1 MSLLKTNNLIVK
13 TRQQLTKMKKSII
26 AAIAIISVLASCDD
40 KNNDG
45 PQSVITQQYTS
56 LCLFSPEDGG
66 KSYIGDAEYKVA
78 YNQTTGN
85 ATLDANLS
93 SGFTIDMLTIPSTP
107 YNTSGEGIDQ
117 VISFSSKDGNYS
129 AENGSHT
136 VSDFNALATRSFN
149 TASDVPLY
157 GRLDAMSA
165 RIYFSSIV
173 NGLFSIKS
181 FYADAVYCGQTITNF
196 QYNGADNSFTS
207 KEGSYRVVI
216 NSREMKADVILYNIK
231 FAEQAP
237 SLILR
242 LKGLNLTLQN
252 GFYTISG
259 TDIVPEQVEGSGYTP
274 NESFPFEKF
283 TLTTSSD
290 MLDAVSIEYQVLN
303 AHANLIYKGSFRGS
317 ALKNR

>member
-1 MSLLKTNNLIVK
+1 
-13 TRQQLTKMKKSII
+13 MKKSII
-26 AAIAIISVLASCDD
+26 AAIAIVTVLASCDD
-40 KNNDG
+40 KKNGG

-66 KSYIGDAEYKVA
+66 KSFIGNAEYKVT

-93 SGFTIDMLTIPSTP
+93 SGFTIDMLSIPSTP

-117 VISFSSKDGNYS
+117 VISFSSKDGNYV
-129 AENGSHT
+129 ADEGTHK
-136 VSDFNALATRSFN
+136 VSDFNAFATRSFN
-149 TASDVPLY
+149 TASEVPLY
-157 GRLDAMSA
+157 GRLDAMAS
-165 RIYFSSIV
+165 RIYFSSV
-173 NGLFSIKS
+173 VDGLFTMKS

-196 QYNGADNSFTS
+196 QYNGTENSFNST
-207 KEGSYRVVI
+207 EGSYRVII

-242 LKGLNLTLQN
+242 LKGLDLTLQN

-259 TDIVPEQVEGSGYTP
+259 TDVIPEQVEGSGYTP
-274 NESFPFEKF
+274 NESFPFENF

-290 MLDAVSIEYQVLN
+290 MLDTVSIEYQVRN
-303 AHANLIYKGSFRGS
+303 ARANLIYKGSFRGS

>member
-1 MSLLKTNNLIVK
+1 MINTLLFK

-40 KNNDG
+40 KKNDG

-66 KSYIGDAEYKVA
+66 KAYIGDAEYKVA

-85 ATLDANLS
+85 ATLDASLS
-93 SGFTIDMLTIPSTP
+93 SSFTIDMLTIPLTP

-117 VISFSSKDGNYS
+117 VITFSSKDGNYV
-129 AENGSHT
+129 AEGCDYK
-136 VSDFNALATRSFN
+136 VSDFNAFATRSFN
-149 TASDVPLY
+149 TASDVPMY

-165 RIYFSSIV
+165 RIYFSSTV
-173 NGLFSIKS
+173 DGLFSMKS

-207 KEGSYRVVI
+207 IDGSYRVII
-216 NSREMKADVILYNIK
+216 NAREMKADVILYNIK

-242 LKGLNLTLQN
+242 LKGLDLTLQN

-259 TDIVPEQVEGSGYTP
+259 TNVVPEQVEGSGYTP
-274 NESFPFEKF
+274 NESFPFENF

-290 MLDAVSIEYQVLN
+290 MLDAVSIEYQVRN
-303 AHANLIYKGSFRGS
+303 THANLKYKGSFRGS